1 MSKGSVI
8 LVLLIAIAAVA
19 GAVLY
24 TRTPSTS
31 SRGKKIVID
40 MAGRSVTVPESPDR
54 VIAVGGGAL
63 RIITYLNATDRIV
76 GVEDVEKTAGRIA
89 RPYILAHPELTDLPS
104 VGPRHGGDA
113 ELIASLKPEVIF
125 LTRWR
130 ERIEDLQERTGAP
143 VVFLGDSEA
152 DLDEMYESLR
162 LAGSVL
168 DREERAE
175 ELIGYTESLLRDL
188 ERRAGDVEERPKVY
202 VGGMGQQENGILE
215 TRMDYIPFQLL
226 DAKTLDEMPGVELPP
241 KVKEGQVAIDPE
253 ILLAWKPEYIFID
266 AGGHAIQDLDRPEF
280 VTLSSAGVFQLLPYR
295 DYGDNFETIF
305 VDAYVVGK
313 ILYPDEFEDVKIEE
327 KADEIY
333 STFVGAPVYD
343 EMCDIWWL

>member
-1 MSKGSVI
+1 MSKRSII
-8 LVLLIAIAAVA
+8 LVLLIAIAIVA
-19 GAVLY
+19 GAVVY
-24 TRTPSTS
+24 TRIPSAPS
-31 SRGKKIVID
+31 GGKKIVID
-40 MAGRSVTVPESPDR
+40 MAGRSVTVPERPER

-63 RIITYLNATDRIV
+63 RIITYLDATNRVI

-89 RPYILAHPELTDLPS
+89 RPYVLAHPELTDLPS

-113 ELIASLKPEVIF
+113 ELIAALEPEVII

-130 ERIEDLQERTGAP
+130 EKIDDLQDRAGAP
-143 VVFLGDSEA
+143 VVFLGDSEP

-168 DREERAE
+168 DREARAE
-175 ELIGYTESLLRDL
+175 ELIRYTESLVRDL
-188 ERRAGDVEERPKVY
+188 EQRAGAAEERPKVY

-253 ILLAWKPEYIFID
+253 ILLEWKPEYIFID
-266 AGGHAIQDLDRPEF
+266 AGGHAMQDLDRPEF

-305 VDAYVVGK
+305 VDAYAIGK
-313 ILYPDEFEDVKIEE
+313 ALYPEEFEDVNMEE

-343 EMCDIWWL
+343 EMCGIWGL